1 MKIEDM
7 NTSNKTL
14 IALDKESMA
23 EYEFSLNSDKKDV
36 YNSKELDAR
45 IELTDDGFSLM
56 TIAGV
61 TYPVEVVSQ
70 HQNEY
75 ELLVNGVSYSL
86 SVETPFSLQRKKM
99 LNSQVNESTTI
110 RLKAPMPGKILE
122 VFVKTGDAVKSGDT
136 LLILEA
142 MKMQNAILSSTKG
155 IIKRVLVKEGDAT
168 SKSDLLIELEKEV

>member
-1 MKIEDM
+1 MNTQDKELITLNKESNEEYNFVLKKDGKIEYDFE
-7 NTSNKTL
+7 K
-14 IALDKESMA
+14 
-23 EYEFSLNSDKKDV
+23 
-36 YNSKELDAR
+36 LDAK
-45 IELTDDGFSLM
+45 IEHTQDGFTVISVN
-56 TIAGV
+56 GV
-61 TYPVEVVSQ
+61 SYPVEIISN
-70 HQNEY
+70 HQNDY

-99 LNSQVNESTTI
+99 LASQASESTTI

-122 VFVKTGDAVKSGDT
+122 VMVETGDSVKAGDT

-155 IIKRVLVKEGDAT
+155 VIKKVLVKAGDTT